1 MNKVNKDIV
10 ILGIE
15 SSCDDTSIGIS
26 RNGIILANIVS
37 NQDIHEKYGG
47 VVPELASRQ
56 HQKNII
62 PTITT
67 ALKKAKIHI
76 STIDGIAFTKGP
88 GLMGSLLVGS
98 SFAKSLSLSLNKPL
112 IAINHMEAHVLA
124 NFIDHDIKTPCIC
137 LTASGGHTELVL
149 VQGIHNMSLIGQT
162 LDDSA
167 GETFDKCAKIIGLKY
182 PGGPQIEKYA
192 KKGVKNT
199 FHFTIP
205 KVKDLNFSFSGL
217 KTNIIQLIERE
228 VAKNKY
234 FIREN
239 IHDLCASIQHTIIET
254 LIEDGVEM
262 VTTYSD
268 KDGQLVVKHYCAL
281 GTEPMFTVGGMSDI
295 SLSLVS
301 DTSPGYMP
309 QHDNYVESMKWTL
322 DSVNPTSFRIDSVIN
337 MDGEANAQ
345 YSQFEKV
352 Q

>member
-67 ALKKAKIHI
+67 ALKKAKINI

-192 KKGVKNT
+192 KKGAKNT

-254 LIEDGVEM
+254 LIQKLNLSIQKYQIQTIAISGGVAANELFRHRIKELKKTNK
-262 VTTYSD
+262 VNISIPKKEYSTD
-268 KDGQLVVKHYCAL
+268 NGAMIAIAGHHKYS
-281 GTEPMFTVGGMSDI
+281 VGLITDFSI
-295 SLSLVS
+295 NVNPRYKL
-301 DTSPGYMP
+301 
-309 QHDNYVESMKWTL
+309 DNYK
-322 DSVNPTSFRIDSVIN
+322 
-337 MDGEANAQ
+337 
-345 YSQFEKV
+345 
-352 Q
+352 

>member
-67 ALKKAKIHI
+67 ALKKAKINI
-76 STIDGIAFTKGP
+76 SEIDGIAFTKGP

-192 KKGVKNT
+192 KKGAKNT

-254 LIEDGVEM
+254 LIQKLNLSIQKYQIQTIAISGGVAANELFRHRIKELEKTNK
-262 VTTYSD
+262 VNISIPKKEYSTD
-268 KDGQLVVKHYCAL
+268 NGAMIAIAGHHKYS
-281 GTEPMFTVGGMSDI
+281 VGIITDFSI
-295 SLSLVS
+295 NVNPRYKL
-301 DTSPGYMP
+301 
-309 QHDNYVESMKWTL
+309 DNYK
-322 DSVNPTSFRIDSVIN
+322 
-337 MDGEANAQ
+337 
-345 YSQFEKV
+345 
-352 Q
+352 

>member
-149 VQGIHNMSLIGQT
+149 VQDIHNMSLIGQT

-192 KKGVKNT
+192 KKGAKNT

-254 LIEDGVEM
+254 LIQKLNLSIQKYQIQTIAISGGVAANELFRHRIKELKKTNK
-262 VTTYSD
+262 VNISIPKKEYSTD
-268 KDGQLVVKHYCAL
+268 NGAMIAIAGHHKYS
-281 GTEPMFTVGGMSDI
+281 VGIITDFSI
-295 SLSLVS
+295 NVNPRYKL
-301 DTSPGYMP
+301 
-309 QHDNYVESMKWTL
+309 DNYK
-322 DSVNPTSFRIDSVIN
+322 
-337 MDGEANAQ
+337 
-345 YSQFEKV
+345 
-352 Q
+352 

>member
-67 ALKKAKIHI
+67 ALKKAKINI

-192 KKGVKNT
+192 KKGAKNT

-254 LIEDGVEM
+254 LIQKLKLSIQKYQIQTIAISGGVAANELFRHRIKELEKTNK
-262 VTTYSD
+262 VNISIPKKEYSTD
-268 KDGQLVVKHYCAL
+268 NGAMIAIAGHHKYS
-281 GTEPMFTVGGMSDI
+281 VGIINDFSI
-295 SLSLVS
+295 
-301 DTSPGYMP
+301 
-309 QHDNYVESMKWTL
+309 N
-322 DSVNPTSFRIDSVIN
+322 VNPRYKLEN
-337 MDGEANAQ
+337 
-345 YSQFEKV
+345 Y
-352 Q
+352 

>member
-67 ALKKAKIHI
+67 ALKKAKINI
-76 STIDGIAFTKGP
+76 SEIDGIAFTKGP

-228 VAKNKY
+228 VTKNKY
-234 FIREN
+234 FIKEN

-254 LIEDGVEM
+254 LIQKLKLSIQKYQIQTIAISGGVAANELFRHRIKELEKTNK
-262 VTTYSD
+262 VNISIPKKEYSTD
-268 KDGQLVVKHYCAL
+268 NGAMIAIAGHHKYS
-281 GTEPMFTVGGMSDI
+281 VGIITDFSI
-295 SLSLVS
+295 NVNPRYKL
-301 DTSPGYMP
+301 
-309 QHDNYVESMKWTL
+309 DNYK
-322 DSVNPTSFRIDSVIN
+322 
-337 MDGEANAQ
+337 
-345 YSQFEKV
+345 
-352 Q
+352 

>member
-1 MNKVNKDIV
+1 MNKVTKDIV

-26 RNGIILANIVS
+26 RNGVILANIVS

-47 VVPELASRQ
+47 VVPELASRE

-62 PTITT
+62 PTIKR
-67 ALKKAKIHI
+67 ALKKAKINI
-76 STIDGIAFTKGP
+76 SKIDGIAFTKGP

-98 SFAKSLSLSLNKPL
+98 SFAKSLALSLNKPL
-112 IAINHMEAHVLA
+112 IGINHMEAHVLA
-124 NFIDHDIKTPCIC
+124 NFIDNDIKTPCIC

-192 KKGVKNT
+192 KNGEKHT
-199 FHFTIP
+199 FQFTIP

-228 VAKNKY
+228 VSKNKY
-234 FIREN
+234 FIEEN
-239 IHDLCASIQHTIIET
+239 IQDLCASIQHTIIET
-254 LIEDGVEM
+254 LIQKLKLAIQKYKIQTIAISGGVAANELFRNRIKELKQ
-262 VTTYSD
+262 TTKVNISIPKKEYSTD
-268 KDGQLVVKHYCAL
+268 NGAMIAIAGHHKYS
-281 GTEPMFTVGGMSDI
+281 VGIINDFSI
-295 SLSLVS
+295 
-301 DTSPGYMP
+301 
-309 QHDNYVESMKWTL
+309 N
-322 DSVNPTSFRIDSVIN
+322 VNPRHKL
-337 MDGEANAQ
+337 AN
-345 YSQFEKV
+345 YK
-352 Q
+352 

>member
-67 ALKKAKIHI
+67 ALKKAKINI
-76 STIDGIAFTKGP
+76 SEIDGIAYTKGP

-192 KKGVKNT
+192 KKGAKNT

-228 VAKNKY
+228 VTKNKY
-234 FIREN
+234 FIKEN

-254 LIEDGVEM
+254 LIQKLKLSIQKYQIQTIAISGGVAANELFRHRIKELEKTNK
-262 VTTYSD
+262 VNISIPKKEYSTD
-268 KDGQLVVKHYCAL
+268 NGAMIAIAGHHKYS
-281 GTEPMFTVGGMSDI
+281 VGIITDFSI
-295 SLSLVS
+295 NVNPRYKL
-301 DTSPGYMP
+301 
-309 QHDNYVESMKWTL
+309 DNYK
-322 DSVNPTSFRIDSVIN
+322 
-337 MDGEANAQ
+337 
-345 YSQFEKV
+345 
-352 Q
+352 

>member
-26 RNGIILANIVS
+26 SNGVILSNIVS

-62 PTITT
+62 PTITR
-67 ALKKAKIHI
+67 ALKKAKINI
-76 STIDGIAFTKGP
+76 SEIDGVAFTKGP

-98 SFAKSLSLSLNKPL
+98 SFAKSIALSLNKPL
-112 IAINHMEAHVLA
+112 IGINHMEAHVLA
-124 NFIDHDIKTPCIC
+124 NFIDNDIKTPCIC

-182 PGGPQIEKYA
+182 PGGPEIEKYA
-192 KKGVKNT
+192 KKGEKDT
-199 FHFTIP
+199 FQFTIP

-217 KTNIIQLIERE
+217 KTNIIQLIDRG
-228 VAKNKY
+228 VTKNKY
-234 FIREN
+234 FIKEN

-254 LIEDGVEM
+254 LIQKLKLAIQKYKIQTIAISGGVAANELFRNRIKELKQ
-262 VTTYSD
+262 TTKVNISIPKKEYSTD
-268 KDGQLVVKHYCAL
+268 NGAMIAIAGYHKYS
-281 GTEPMFTVGGMSDI
+281 VGIISDFAI
-295 SLSLVS
+295 
-301 DTSPGYMP
+301 
-309 QHDNYVESMKWTL
+309 N
-322 DSVNPTSFRIDSVIN
+322 VNPRHKL
-337 MDGEANAQ
+337 AN
-345 YSQFEKV
+345 YKEEH
-352 Q
+352 

>member
-67 ALKKAKIHI
+67 ALKKAKINI
-76 STIDGIAFTKGP
+76 SEIDGIAFTKGP

-192 KKGVKNT
+192 KKGAKNT

-254 LIEDGVEM
+254 LIQKLKLSIQKYQIQTIAISGGVAANELFRHRIKELEKTNK
-262 VTTYSD
+262 VNISIPKKEYSTD
-268 KDGQLVVKHYCAL
+268 NGAMIAIAGHHKYS
-281 GTEPMFTVGGMSDI
+281 VGIITDFSI
-295 SLSLVS
+295 NVNPRYKL
-301 DTSPGYMP
+301 
-309 QHDNYVESMKWTL
+309 DNYK
-322 DSVNPTSFRIDSVIN
+322 
-337 MDGEANAQ
+337 
-345 YSQFEKV
+345 
-352 Q
+352 